1 MEKNNHPTATFS
13 GKGEND
19 EILNLREIVGRLR
32 RGGRLIIALIFIG
45 ATVAMV
51 VDLLDSPFSTET
63 TSTRIVFSYP
73 GFAADEYPDH
83 SKFQIDD
90 IRSGRYLADAL
101 ARQHLKL
108 SAKETEDIATGF
120 LIEPVIPPE
129 IAAQRERLRNSN
141 VAMQPYSPDEFV
153 LSINLPRSFP
163 LSSNQRRQLL
173 LDIIDGYKINFQQ
186 TYADTPP
193 TFGAAFDVLA
203 GQDISSYEYVLNK
216 EFQTMIDFLDTRS
229 KDAPTFRSRST
240 GLTFGD
246 LARRTHVFEET
257 RLFSILSRIRK
268 LGYTS
273 DPETVLGQI
282 QYHISVYK
290 ERLLD
295 ATNEENVVNILLAK
309 AQEREQSYVLGIR
322 SQATQQKQDTT
333 TVDKGLIDSLL
344 ANDSYNLLIR
354 RSLDIGIHQRQM
366 QSQVDILNQRYTW
379 VADAAKAPGSDHER
393 EINAVK
399 EDLRGIESL
408 YLKFVSD
415 IRNEETDYAQQKFA
429 DAVKI
434 TNYPVSESL
443 YRRIVLICAIGAAL
457 GGMLGAGLSILDVP
471 VGKGR

>member
-1 MEKNNHPTATFS
+1 
-13 GKGEND
+13 
-19 EILNLREIVGRLR
+19 
-32 RGGRLIIALIFIG
+32 
-45 ATVAMV
+45 
-51 VDLLDSPFSTET
+51 
-63 TSTRIVFSYP
+63 
-73 GFAADEYPDH
+73 
-83 SKFQIDD
+83 
-90 IRSGRYLADAL
+90 
-101 ARQHLKL
+101 
-108 SAKETEDIATGF
+108 
-120 LIEPVIPPE
+120 
-129 IAAQRERLRNSN
+129 
-141 VAMQPYSPDEFV
+141 
-153 LSINLPRSFP
+153 
-163 LSSNQRRQLL
+163 
-173 LDIIDGYKINFQQ
+173 
-186 TYADTPP
+186 
-193 TFGAAFDVLA
+193 
-203 GQDISSYEYVLNK
+203 
-216 EFQTMIDFLDTRS
+216 
-229 KDAPTFRSRST
+229 
-240 GLTFGD
+240 
-246 LARRTHVFEET
+246 
-257 RLFSILSRIRK
+257 LFSILSRIRK

-322 SQATQQKQDTT
+322 SQATQQKQETT